1 MLRASA
7 VVVTHQSEDTVATTL
22 RALAQLPLEEVIVV
36 DNDSTDETSHVAAA
50 ALPANGRLVRQANR
64 GFGAGNNRG
73 VAELTAPA
81 EFVLFLNPDAA
92 IDRPSF
98 ERLLAY
104 VDAHPTVA
112 MVGPSVWRDGEE
124 LRSAGR
130 DASVLTEWARELPRA
145 LSRWL
150 PARPLEPGT
159 ARTGPVGYV
168 EGACMLV
175 RLEALRAVGGFDEGF
190 FLFFEELDLARRLR
204 AAGWQ
209 THLVADARVDHAV
222 AASRRKTAFSGE
234 PHFAASTYRYL
245 HKRRSRAAARMWFTG
260 VTALWAVR
268 VRTGRMSAEDRD
280 RRVEAVHR
288 MRQAGP

>member
-92 IDRPSF
+92 IDRASF
-98 ERLLAY
+98 DRLLAHI
-104 VDAHPTVA
+104 DAHPTVA
-112 MVGPSVWRDGEE
+112 MVGPSVWRDGEA

-150 PARPLEPGT
+150 PARPLEPGA

-190 FLFFEELDLARRLR
+190 FLFFEELDVGNRLR
-204 AAGWQ
+204 AKGWQ
-209 THLVADARVDHAV
+209 VHHVADAFAGHEQSTSRKAV
-222 AASRRKTAFSGE
+222 TGGAQE
-234 PHFAASTYRYL
+234 HYWASTWLYLRSYRG
-245 HKRRSRAAARMWFTG
+245 RASAAAWSAAARATWRLRRT
-260 VTALWAVR
+260 
-268 VRTGRMSAEDRD
+268 TGRMDPATHQRWLAALD
-280 RRVEAVHR
+280 AVR
-288 MRQAGP
+288 SRTP